1 MATNN
6 TGMTQPTADQ
16 PRVDT
21 ASLKRNEAS
30 PNLTLRQTGYKT
42 SYGRSQSDST
52 VNNTGECDEYEAK
65 KRS

>member
-1 MATNN
+1 MATSN

-30 PNLTLRQTGYKT
+30 PNLTMRQTGYKT
-42 SYGRSQSDST
+42 SYGRSQRDSNRKQYGST
-52 VNNTGECDEYEAK
+52 
-65 KRS
+65 R